1 MRLIKDIIDYIQGY
15 KQFTK
20 IDLRGA
26 YNLIRVRE
34 GNEQKTA
41 FKTYDGIY
49 EFLVMSFSISN
60 APATFQRHINNVL
73 REKLDIFVLAYID
86 DILVFS
92 KTLEEYKIY
101 IKQVLEQLKQYEL
114 RVELKKYAFY
124 IKETKF
130 LRHIIG
136 ENGIKIIKEKV

>member
-101 IKQVLEQLKQYEL
+101 IKQVLE
-114 RVELKKYAFY
+114 
-124 IKETKF
+124 
-130 LRHIIG
+130 
-136 ENGIKIIKEKV
+136 